1 MESLLGESDPR
12 TVRRCNP
19 HGASPFLLIGDHA
32 GNAIPASLGDLG
44 LNQTERTRHIAW
56 DIGVEALGQALSDR
70 LDAVFIS
77 QTWSR
82 LVIDC
87 NRDPATAGAMPEI
100 SDGTT
105 IPGNLALTED
115 QKRARIEAVH
125 EPYQD
130 AIAAEIARRT
140 AASQPTVLISLHS
153 FTPIWQGAA
162 RIWDGGVLHDG
173 RNEGFARALLAA
185 LRDLPGLVIGDNEP
199 YRMDTVDH
207 TVPRHA
213 FSANLPYAEIEIRQ
227 DQLADAAGVDVW
239 AERMQ
244 AGLDETLSRVRL
256 S

>member
-1 MESLLGESDPR
+1 MGSLLVEGDPP
-12 TVRRCNP
+12 TVRLCNP

-44 LNQTERTRHIAW
+44 LNKTERTRHIAW
-56 DIGVEALGQALSDR
+56 DIGIEALGQALSAR

-87 NRDPATAGAMPEI
+87 NRDPATAGAMPEV
-100 SDGTT
+100 SDGTI
-105 IPGNLALTED
+105 IPGNLNLGDADRL
-115 QKRARIEAVH
+115 ARIEAIH
-125 EPYQD
+125 EPYQA
-130 AIAAEIARRT
+130 AIAAEIARRM
-140 AASQPTVLISLHS
+140 AAGQPTILISLHS
-153 FTPIWQGAA
+153 FTPIWQGRA

-173 RNEGFARALLAA
+173 RNDAFALGLLAA
-185 LRDLPGLVIGDNEP
+185 LQALPGLVIGDNAP

-213 FSANLPYAEIEIRQ
+213 FAVNLPYAEIEIRQ
-227 DQLADAAGVDVW
+227 DQLADPAGVELW

-244 AGLDETLSRVRL
+244 AALTGVPRP
-256 S
+256 